1 MKYLLFQPDDLEE
14 LMEFIAIHL
23 DESYN
28 PQVFLKIQTQW
39 PDGFAIARRGGKMV
53 GAACGALLPGDKLRV
68 LILVLAPGVQGQGHG
83 RKLLEMLIAAG
94 RKHGCRRVTL
104 EARVNSKVV
113 DFYRH
118 LGFSSVDLLPCNYQN
133 GADAVVMERP
143 I

>member
-94 RKHGCRRVTL
+94 RKHGCHRVTL
-104 EARVNSKVV
+104 EARVNSEVV

-118 LGFSSVDLLPCNYQN
+118 LGFSSVDLLPCYYQD

>member
-1 MKYLLFQPDDLEE
+1 MKYLLFQPEELEE
-14 LMEFIAIHL
+14 LMQFIATHL

-28 PQVFLKIQTQW
+28 PQVFLKIQSQW

-68 LILVLAPGVQGQGHG
+68 LILVLAPGVQGRGHG
-83 RKLLEMLIAAG
+83 RKLLEMLVAAG
-94 RKHGCRRVTL
+94 RKRGCRRVTL
-104 EARVNSKVV
+104 EARVDSEAV

-118 LGFSSVDLLPCNYQN
+118 LGFSSVDLLPCYYQD
-133 GADAVVMERP
+133 GGDAVVMERP

>member
-118 LGFSSVDLLPCNYQN
+118 LGFSSVDLLPCYYQD

>member
-118 LGFSSVDLLPCNYQN
+118 LGFSNVDLLPCYYQD

>member
-1 MKYLLFQPDDLEE
+1 MKYLLFQSDDLEE

-94 RKHGCRRVTL
+94 RKPGCHRVTL
-104 EARVNSKVV
+104 EARVNSEVV

-118 LGFSSVDLLPCNYQN
+118 LGFSSVDLLPCYYQD

>member
-1 MKYLLFQPDDLEE
+1 MKYLLFQPEELEE
-14 LMEFIAIHL
+14 LMQFIAVHL

-28 PQVFLKIQTQW
+28 PQVFLKIQSQW

-68 LILVLAPGVQGQGHG
+68 LILVLAPDAQGKGHG
-83 RKLLEMLIAAG
+83 RRLLEMLIAAG
-94 RKHGCRRVTL
+94 HKHGCRRVTL
-104 EARVNSKVV
+104 EARVDSEAV

-118 LGFSSVDLLPCNYQN
+118 LGFSSVDLLPCYYQD
-133 GADAVVMERP
+133 GGDAVVMERP